1 MEHTAQ
7 ATKKLHFGT
16 LDSWRGICAILV
28 ALQHFPVYWH
38 CYFWSFFRSTY
49 LFVDF
54 FFVLSGFVIA
64 YNYANPLQERPVRE
78 GIPSFVIR
86 RFGRLWP
93 LHAALLLALVLREVA
108 KAIVTA
114 RYGQMGPVAPFTGS
128 AAPNTIVI
136 NALLLHAMGLTNVPT
151 WNGPSWSIGAEFYT
165 YLVFALVCVTARR
178 YATWVYA
185 LIALVAAAAIFRFS
199 PPLMDT
205 ADQMGFVRCL
215 YGFSV
220 GCIVHVVFVATR
232 GLAGRWKGMA
242 TAVEIAVLAL
252 CVTFVAVAHH
262 DPIVMAAPL
271 VFALAVYVFAFEA
284 GAISRLLLLPKVMM
298 IGALSYSIYMVHWLV
313 SLILTGIPKAI
324 SSKTSINMFTTINGD
339 PYVFY
344 KSLWLMDLFVVFYVA
359 VIIGLAMLTFRF
371 IENPGRRFFNG
382 LAKRWYPRAA

>member
-1 MEHTAQ
+1 MEHTLQ

-16 LDSWRGICAILV
+16 LDSWRGLCAILV
-28 ALQHFPVYWH
+28 ALLHFPIYWH
-38 CYFWSFFRSTY
+38 LYFWPFFRSSY

-64 YNYANPLQERPVRE
+64 YNYTNSLQKTPIRE
-78 GIPSFVIR
+78 GIPAFVIR

-93 LHAALLLALVLREVA
+93 LHAALLLALILREVA

-128 AAPNTIVI
+128 SAPNTIVL
-136 NALLLHAMGLTNVPT
+136 NALLLHAMGLTAGPS

-178 YATWVYA
+178 YSTWVYA
-185 LIALVAAAAIFRFS
+185 AIAVVAAIAIFRYS

-220 GCIVHVVFVATR
+220 GCIVYVIFTATR
-232 GLAGRWKGMA
+232 DLAWRWIKLA
-242 TAVEIAVLAL
+242 TAIEVMVVAL
-252 CVTFVAVAHH
+252 CIAFVSVAGH
-262 DPIVMAAPL
+262 DPIAMIAPL
-271 VFALAVYVFAFEA
+271 VFALSVYVFAFEA
-284 GAISRLLLLPKVMM
+284 GAISRILLLPRIMT

-324 SSKTSINMFTTINGD
+324 TSKTSINMFTTVKGD
-339 PYVFY
+339 EYVFY
-344 KSLWLMDLFVVFYVA
+344 KSLYLMDLYVLFYVA
-359 VIIGLAMLTFRF
+359 VLIGLAMLTFRF

-382 LAKRWYPRAA
+382 LAKRWYPGAV